1 MKLFL
6 FLFLIILFLLLIY
19 YYLTQI
25 CNTSFDY
32 FIYKSPD
39 FNQEVDKTIMIISGT
54 HGNEPAGYCSISNL
68 IKQIKNG
75 KLKLQKCKLILVPAL
90 NYCALKL
97 NIRSLPIFGDFN
109 RKYPDNIDKIINNK
123 IAKKMMIC

>member
-6 FLFLIILFLLLIY
+6 FLFLILLILLLIY

-39 FNQEVDKTIMIISGT
+39 FNESVDKTIMIISGT
-54 HGNEPAGYCSISNL
+54 HGNEPSGYYSISNL

-75 KLKLQKCKLILVPAL
+75 KLKLQKCKLILVQL
-90 NYCALKL
+90 LCFK
-97 NIRSLPIFGDFN
+97 I
-109 RKYPDNIDKIINNK
+109 KY
-123 IAKKMMIC
+123 